1 MPLTRVQADRLHSLI
16 RGADVQK
23 EVEDGRRR
31 WQIDAPLGAVANFG
45 DLQQRLLDIR
55 EASLDRKSVVV
66 DFDGKPVRVFPDT
79 PGQNINSDV
88 NDIYA
93 RGVDSARAVTEIL
106 RLAPASDSASHMG
119 GLGIESP
126 ARRELVQL
134 IERFQINMAHHEPNG
149 EEGLKNAKKELQR
162 FNGALSDLL
171 VKHGAVERRE
181 QANNAISFVRD
192 FLWKRDLCT
201 ASCVLD
207 GNMMRYAEPMTFHAG
222 DSRLWEGEQPWKRK
236 LASSVGAG
244 WLGPF
249 FQEHLADLKRLSPTP
264 MSRFTPNPANAFDCT
279 DFMMK
284 DDEVTQMSHHVRTAI
299 TEPLA
304 VGSTQSR
311 LPITIWNHHQLLAKE
326 RLETGVNAFM
336 ERWGALYPD
345 GAIPFTVLH
354 QTLIGDEVTLSPDQQ
369 KSKASKFGGSVIDS
383 KEAAN
388 AAMRAWLAEHQI
400 IRNKA
405 DGKIEI
411 HPKSESR
418 PVPDGWQEV
427 KVNLLETNNG
437 INMWSARTRVRNHD
451 VNHARQLIGTA
462 ADVLSRAQLQPPNQD
477 LNTIV
482 RFLNSS
488 DHSFITPYKFRGPA
502 VKEAMVR
509 LTAELRTDNG
519 AFNHLPKET
528 RESLALSMQ
537 AAVELKCTV
546 HETWAGSLR
555 RNVANFTRDYFRKV
569 PVIGH
574 LADWA
579 VRGTMAVVGLGLK
592 LVTGLFSLPQMLK
605 HRGERK
611 SVYKAAYEGIL
622 AENLGQ
628 LQGGCMSSADR
639 ALEMAEQRAAM
650 RKQFAEE
657 GRIVSYN
664 DSREEKR
671 AFLHDYGR
679 TKTKHD
685 QVEMA
690 TGTAGTNDVETRG
703 MVGGDCLMSSVE
715 TEAEQKQAR
724 FLAGLRKGGYD
735 DGMTVASYSSS
746 LPVGVRPPRDA
757 SSEYDSDAS
766 RRLKQPLLAAVDDYS
781 SDSLSSGF
789 STPQT
794 LDSDRREEVRFSG
807 PG

>member
-1 MPLTRVQADRLHSLI
+1 MPLRQTQAKRLYGLI
-16 RGADVQK
+16 RGMEIHNVV
-23 EVEDGRRR
+23 EVGRRR
-31 WQIDAPLGAVANFG
+31 WQIDAPLGAVANFDG
-45 DLQQRLLDIR
+45 LQQRLLDIR
-55 EASLDRKSVVV
+55 KASLDRKSMIV

-93 RGVDSARAVTEIL
+93 RGIDSARAVTEIL
-106 RLAPASDSASHMG
+106 RLVPAGISISRMG
-119 GLGIESP
+119 DLGIEHP
-126 ARRELVQL
+126 AKRVLVEL
-134 IERFQINMAHHEPNG
+134 IERFQRNMAHHESKG
-149 EEGLKNAKKELQR
+149 DAGLKNAKEELQR

-171 VKHGAVERRE
+171 VRHGIVEQRE
-181 QANNAISFVRD
+181 QANNAIGFVRD

-207 GNMMRYAEPMTFHAG
+207 GNMLRYAEPMTFHGG
-222 DSRLWEGEQPWKRK
+222 DSQLWDGEQPWKRK

-244 WLGPF
+244 WLEPF
-249 FQEHLADLKRLSPTP
+249 FKAHLADLQRLSPTS

-279 DFMMK
+279 DFMVSA
-284 DDEVTQMSHHVRTAI
+284 DEVAQMSHHVRTAI
-299 TEPLA
+299 AEPLA
-304 VGSTQSR
+304 VGSTKSR
-311 LPITIWNHHQLLAKE
+311 LPITIWNHRQLLAKE
-326 RLETGVNAFM
+326 RLEAGVNAFM
-336 ERWGALYPD
+336 EKWGALYQE
-345 GAIPFTVLH
+345 GVIPFTVLH
-354 QTLIGDEVTLSPDQQ
+354 QTLIGDEVTFSPDQQ
-369 KSKASKFGGSVIDS
+369 KSKASKLHGSVIDS
-383 KEAAN
+383 KETAN
-388 AAMRAWLAEHQI
+388 AAMRTWLAAHQI

-405 DGKIEI
+405 DGRIEI
-411 HPKSESR
+411 YPKSESR

-427 KVNLLETNNG
+427 KVDLLETNNG

-462 ADVLSRAQLQPPNQD
+462 AEVLTRAQPQPPNQD

-509 LTAELRTDNG
+509 LTAELRKEDG
-519 AFNHLPKET
+519 AFRHLPKET

-546 HETWAGSLR
+546 HETWAGSFR
-555 RNVANFTRDYFRKV
+555 RNVDNFTRDYFRKV

-574 LADWA
+574 LADWV
-579 VRGTMAVVGLGLK
+579 VRGAMTLVGLGLK
-592 LVTGLFSLPQMLK
+592 LVTGIFSLPQMLK

-639 ALEMAEQRAAM
+639 ALEMAEQRVAM
-650 RKQFAEE
+650 RKQFAAE
-657 GRIVSYN
+657 GKIVSYN
-664 DSREEKR
+664 DSQEEKR
-671 AFLHDYGR
+671 AFLSTYGR

-690 TGTAGTNDVETRG
+690 TGTAGTNDGETRG
-703 MVGGDCLMSSVE
+703 MVGGDCLMSSLE
-715 TEAEQKQAR
+715 TEAEQKQAKL
-724 FLAGLRKGGYD
+724 LAGLRKGDYD
-735 DGMTVASYSSS
+735 ETMTTARYQSS
-746 LPVGVRPPRDA
+746 LPVGERPRGEV
-757 SSEYDSDAS
+757 SEYGSDAPK
-766 RRLKQPLLAAVDDYS
+766 RLKQPLLTAVDYS
-781 SDSLSSGF
+781 SSESLSNRSPA
-789 STPQT
+789 SS
-794 LDSDRREEVRFSG
+794 LNDEEERHFKL
-807 PG
+807 